1 MGWATPRLDTWDS
14 AQPYLFPADKANWT
28 GASQGS
34 LFQSPLPFLS
44 WAVTLP
50 RLSTDA
56 ASHSSGFGQCLF
68 PEGQCGH
75 NLPVLV
81 LGMLRSV
88 TGNKAEL
95 LLFLPEFVS
104 CIGKQHL
111 ALRTCCVCPLVSPG
125 ISFPTQL
132 LHLKSRPCD
141 IYLIA
146 VEDLRVS
153 L

>member
-1 MGWATPRLDTWDS
+1 M
-14 AQPYLFPADKANWT
+14 

-34 LFQSPLPFLS
+34 LFQELARLLS
-44 WAVTLP
+44 WVVTLLC
-50 RLSTDA
+50 LSTVA

-68 PEGQCGH
+68 PEGQHGH

-88 TGNKAEL
+88 KGNTESNYYCFYL
-95 LLFLPEFVS
+95 NLFPVLGS
-104 CIGKQHL
+104 MYL
-111 ALRTCCVCPLVSPG
+111 ALRTCCVRPLVSPG

-132 LHLKSRPCD
+132 PDLKSRPCD

-146 VEDLRVS
+146 VEDLESACELVRMYEKGCS
-153 L
+153 FPYSPLRK